1 MNRPARALRDKD
13 SNLGVELGARGN
25 ARLVRDLNERGV
37 LAELRRRGT
46 ACKSEIAEALGL
58 STNAVGLIAGALQA
72 RGLVTTTA
80 KRTGFRGQPATPLCL
95 DAAGAHAIGIHIGR
109 SRLQAVLVDFAGKVV
124 ASRTRNM
131 PLPAPD
137 TAVALIAE
145 HVCAFR
151 CSLPVAQRARL
162 IGIGIALPS
171 NLDSW
176 RRELGIPDEVAEAWS
191 RSELPTDLA
200 AALEAPI
207 MLVNDGSAMV
217 AAERY
222 VGVGRDLDDFALINV
237 GTALGGGLVLDGT
250 VRLGRQE
257 NAGDF
262 GLMPVAPSRLAGA
275 PRPPA
280 GLPDILLNR
289 ASYRSLARHFA
300 AEGLGLDAPAIAA
313 RPDLVESWVADCAA
327 ALTRPLYAIATLLDL
342 QAIVL
347 SGRLPEQVTDALL
360 ARLARDLIAA
370 APESRYPPKLLRGT
384 GGTDAAA
391 TGAAL
396 LLYERAFAAPAAR
409 SGRLGD
415 GTAAQAARP

>member
-1 MNRPARALRDKD
+1 MSGPVRAMRETDA
-13 SNLGVELGARGN
+13 ELGARGN

-58 STNAVGLIAGALQA
+58 STNAVGLIAGALQE

-95 DAAGAHAIGIHIGR
+95 DASGAHAIGILIGR
-109 SRLQAVLVDFAGKVV
+109 SRLQAVLVDFAGKVL
-124 ASRTRNM
+124 ASRTREM
-131 PLPAPD
+131 PLPRPEA
-137 TAVALIAE
+137 AVALIAE

-151 CSLPVAQRARL
+151 SSLPAAQRARL
-162 IGIGIALPS
+162 IGIGIAVPS

-176 RRELGIPDEVAEAWS
+176 RRELGIPEEVAEAWG
-191 RSELPTDLA
+191 RCELPTELA

-207 MLVNDGSAMV
+207 MLVNDGSAIA

-222 VGVGRDLDDFALINV
+222 VGIGRELDDFALIHV
-237 GTALGGGLVLDGT
+237 GTALGGGLVLDGA

-275 PRPPA
+275 PKPPA

-289 ASYRSLARHFA
+289 ASYHSLARHLA
-300 AEGLGLDAPAIAA
+300 AEGLALDAAAIAA
-313 RPDLVESWVADCAA
+313 RPDLIESWVGDCAA

-347 SGRLPEQVTDALL
+347 SGRLPEPVMDALL
-360 ARLARDLIAA
+360 ARLEKDLAAA

-384 GGTDAAA
+384 SGTDAAA

-396 LLYERAFAAPAAR
+396 LLYERAFAAPPARAANPAE
-409 SGRLGD
+409 GAGW
-415 GTAAQAARP
+415 TAGQAARR

>member
-1 MNRPARALRDKD
+1 MKGAARADRETDAD
-13 SNLGVELGARGN
+13 AGARGN
-25 ARLVRDLNERGV
+25 ARLVRDLNERAV

-46 ACKSEIAEALGL
+46 ACKSEMAEALGL
-58 STNAVGLIAGALQA
+58 STNAVGLIAAALQA

-95 DAAGAHAIGIHIGR
+95 DATGAHAIGIHLGR
-109 SRLQAVLVDFAGKVV
+109 SRLQAVLLDFAGNVL
-124 ASRTRNM
+124 ASRMRQM
-131 PLPAPD
+131 PLPSPD
-137 TAVALIAE
+137 AAVALIAE

-151 CSLPVAQRARL
+151 ASLPAAQRARL
-162 IGIGIALPS
+162 LGIGIALPS

-176 RRELGIPDEVAEAWS
+176 RRELGIPDAVAAAWG
-191 RSELPTDLA
+191 RCELPTDLA
-200 AALEAPI
+200 AALEAQI
-207 MLVNDGSAMV
+207 MLVNDGTALA

-222 VGVGRDLDDFALINV
+222 VGVGRTLEDFALIHI
-237 GTALGGGLVLDGT
+237 GTALGGGLVLGGA
-250 VRLGRQE
+250 VRLGRHD

-275 PRPPA
+275 PKPPS

-289 ASYRSLARHFA
+289 ASFHALARHFA
-300 AEGLGLDAPAIAA
+300 ADGLEPDGDAIAA
-313 RPDLVESWVADCAA
+313 RPDLVDSWVEDCAA

-347 SGRLPEQVTDALL
+347 SGKLPEPVMDALL
-360 ARLARDLIAA
+360 VRLERDLATA
-370 APESRYPPKLLRGT
+370 APESRRPPALRRGT
-384 GGTDAAA
+384 SGVEAGA

-396 LLYERAFAAPAAR
+396 LLYERAFAGPAAR
-409 SGRLGD
+409 SVRPGD